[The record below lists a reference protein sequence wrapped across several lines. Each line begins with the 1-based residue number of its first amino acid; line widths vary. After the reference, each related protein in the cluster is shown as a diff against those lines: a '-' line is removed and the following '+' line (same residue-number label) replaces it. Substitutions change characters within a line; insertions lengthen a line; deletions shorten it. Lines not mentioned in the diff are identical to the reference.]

1 VLEVVVGIDVVEAS
15 VVVVVSGG
23 IVVSEP
29 TTSIAADEQSPDWQ
43 A

>member
-1 VLEVVVGIDVVEAS
+1 VLEVVVGVDVVVSS

-29 TTSIAADEQSPDWQ
+29 STSIPAEEQTPDWQ

>member
-1 VLEVVVGIDVVEAS
+1 VLEVVVGSDVVGSS

-29 TTSIAADEQSPDWQ
+29 STSITADEQSPDWQ